1 MDLKR
6 NFVFTAFGLLVFA
19 LGLPGVAAAADDARG
34 RALYDLCAQCH
45 GENGGGMK
53 LALAPAIAGL
63 DQWYIESQLKMFK
76 SGARGTNPDDVG
88 GMRMHP
94 MSMWLRGD
102 EDVTAVASYVSSL
115 PATHPT
121 PIVSGGNAEKGG
133 SYYQACAACHGAEG
147 KGDQTKNSPQLAG
160 LSDWYLLESLQ
171 KYKAGIRG
179 ANQQNPNA
187 ILMRGMSNMLADDQA
202 MRDVVAYIVTL
213 DK

>member
-1 MDLKR
+1 MDLNR
-6 NFVFTAFGLLVFA
+6 NLIITACASLALVLA
-19 LGLPGVAAAADDARG
+19 LSGVASAADDARG
-34 RALYDLCAQCH
+34 RALFDLCAQCH
-45 GENGGGMK
+45 GQDGGGMK

-63 DQWYIESQLKMFK
+63 DQWYVESQLKMFQ

-94 MSMWLRGD
+94 MSLWLRGD
-102 EDVTAVASYVSSL
+102 EDITAVASYVANL

-121 PIVSGGNAEKGG
+121 PIIGGGNAEKG
-133 SYYQACAACHGAEG
+133 STYYQACAACHGATG
-147 KGDQTKNSPQLAG
+147 KGDQAKNSPPLAG
-160 LSDWYLLESLQ
+160 MSDWYLMESLQ

-179 ANQQNPNA
+179 ANPQNPNA

-213 DK
+213 DQ